1 MKEYVNGL
9 FTTEVEI
16 NWTSDCYVRSCIL
29 LSRSVRISC
38 LQTELA
44 AIVMEDFI
52 HILQVAVV

>member
-1 MKEYVNGL
+1 MKEDAHGL

-16 NWTSDCYVRSCIL
+16 NWTSDCTQLYFVESIRK
-29 LSRSVRISC
+29 ISC

-52 HILQVAVV
+52 HFLQAAVV